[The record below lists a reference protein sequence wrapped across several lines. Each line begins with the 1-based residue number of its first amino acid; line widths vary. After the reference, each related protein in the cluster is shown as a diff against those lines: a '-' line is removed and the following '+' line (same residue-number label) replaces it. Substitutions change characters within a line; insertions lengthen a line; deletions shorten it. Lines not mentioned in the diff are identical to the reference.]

1 MTMTTQA
8 PAVRQEHLA
17 HVVFIS
23 AAAALGGFLF
33 GYDSAVINGAVD
45 GIKGHFGVGAGVTGL
60 IVSAALL
67 GSALGAAIA
76 GKLADLKGRLLV
88 MRLAAVLFVIS
99 SFGAMFPFAD
109 WELAFWRIISGIA
122 IGMASMV
129 SPAYIAEVAPPAYRG
144 RLASFQQ
151 LAIVLGIAISQLV
164 NFAIAALAGGNT
176 RNHLVGLEAWQ
187 WMLGV
192 AAIPAAMYLIFALI
206 IPESPRYLVED
217 GKLDKARKVLA
228 EVEGE
233 HIDLDARVREI
244 QSVLAAEHKPRL
256 RDIRGRAAGLL
267 PIVWV
272 GIGLSVLQQF
282 VGINVIFYYSASL
295 WHSVGISQ
303 TNSLLIS
310 LSTSIIN
317 IVGTFIA
324 IAFVD
329 KIGRKPLALIGSI
342 GMTISLA
349 TMAWAFSAAHKISST
364 EVRLPHAEGLVALF
378 TAHTYVLFF
387 ALSWGVV
394 VWVMLGE
401 IFPNKIRAAAM
412 SVAVAAQWIANWLVT
427 VTFPN
432 LSEWSLSGAYI
443 GYSIFA
449 ALSVLFVVRF
459 LHETKGKKLEE
470 MG

>member
-1 MTMTTQA
+1 MTTQA
-8 PAVRQEHLA
+8 PVARQEHLA

-109 WELAFWRIISGIA
+109 WELALWRVVSGIA

-176 RNHLVGLEAWQ
+176 RNHLLGLEAWQ
-187 WMLGV
+187 WMLGA
-192 AAIPAAMYLIFALI
+192 AAIPAAIYLVFALI
-206 IPESPRYLVED
+206 IPESPRYLIED
-217 GKLDKARKVLA
+217 GQLDRARVVLS
-228 EVEGE
+228 EVEGDV
-233 HIDLDARVREI
+233 DLDARVREI
-244 QSVLAAEHKPRL
+244 QTSLRGEHKPRL
-256 RDIRGRAAGLL
+256 RDLRGPALGLI

-317 IVGTFIA
+317 IVGTLIA

-342 GMTISLA
+342 GMTFSLA
-349 TMAWAFSAAHKISST
+349 TMAWAFSAGRKVGPSD
-364 EVRLPHAEGLVALF
+364 VRLPHTEGLVALF

-401 IFPNKIRAAAM
+401 IFPNKMRAAAM

-427 VTFPN
+427 VTFPT
-432 LSEWSLSGAYI
+432 LSAWSLSGAYV

-449 ALSVLFVVRF
+449 ALSVLFVTRY

>member
-1 MTMTTQA
+1 MTIQA
-8 PAVRQEHLA
+8 PAARQEHLA

-45 GIKGHFGVGAGVTGL
+45 GIKGHFSVGAGVTGL
-60 IVSAALL
+60 IVSSALL
-67 GSALGAAIA
+67 GSALGAAVA
-76 GKLADLKGRLLV
+76 GKLADQRGRLVV
-88 MRLAAVLFVIS
+88 MRLSAVLFVIS
-99 SFGAMFPFAD
+99 AIGSMFPFAD
-109 WELAFWRIISGIA
+109 WELAFWRIIGGIA
-122 IGMASMV
+122 IGMASVV
-129 SPAYIAEVAPPAYRG
+129 SPTYIAEVAPPAYRG

-164 NFAIAALAGGNT
+164 NFAIASLAGGEV
-176 RNHLVGLEAWQ
+176 RGDLLGIEAWQ

-192 AAIPAAMYLIFALI
+192 AALPATVFLVFALI
-206 IPESPRYLVED
+206 IPESPRYLVANDQMSE
-217 GKLDKARKVLA
+217 ARRVLA
-228 EVEGE
+228 DVEGE
-233 HIDLDARVREI
+233 HVDLDARIEEI
-244 QSVLAAEHKPRL
+244 QSVLRSEHKPSVRDL
-256 RDIRGRAAGLL
+256 RGPALGLL

-317 IVGTFIA
+317 IIGTLIA
-324 IAFVD
+324 IMFVD
-329 KIGRKPLALIGSI
+329 KIGRRPLALIGSI

-349 TMAWAFSAAHKISST
+349 TMAWAFSAAQKT
-364 EVRLPHAEGLVALF
+364 GGTDVRIPHSHGLVALVA
-378 TAHTYVLFF
+378 AHTYVLFF

-401 IFPNKIRAAAM
+401 IFPNRIRAAAM
-412 SVAVAAQWIANWLVT
+412 AVAVAAQWIANWLVT
-427 VTFPN
+427 VTFPS
-432 LSEWSLSGAYI
+432 LSEWSLSGAYV

-449 ALSVLFVVRF
+449 ALSVLFVVRY
-459 LHETKGKKLEE
+459 LRETKGKKLEE

>member
-1 MTMTTQA
+1 MAIQA
-8 PAVRQEHLA
+8 PVARQEHLA

-45 GIKGHFGVGAGVTGL
+45 GIKGHFHVGAGVTGL
-60 IVSAALL
+60 IVSSALL
-67 GSALGAAIA
+67 GSALGAAVA
-76 GKLADLKGRLLV
+76 GRLADQRGRLMV
-88 MRLAAVLFVIS
+88 MRLSAVLFVIS
-99 SFGAMFPFAD
+99 AIGSMFPIAG
-109 WELAFWRIISGIA
+109 WELTFWRVIGGIA
-122 IGMASMV
+122 IGMASVV
-129 SPAYIAEVAPPAYRG
+129 SPTYIAEIAPPAYRG
-144 RLASFQQ
+144 RLAAFQQ

-164 NFAIAALAGGNT
+164 NFAIAAMAGGNT
-176 RNHLVGLEAWQ
+176 RGHLFGIEAWQ

-192 AAIPAAMYLIFALI
+192 AALPAMVYLVCALT
-206 IPESPRYLVED
+206 IPESPRYLVASD
-217 GKLDKARKVLA
+217 RLA
-228 EVEGE
+228 EARDVLTDVEGE
-233 HIDLDARVREI
+233 HIDLDARVEEI
-244 QSVLAAEHKPRL
+244 QGVLRSEHKPSL
-256 RDIRGRAAGLL
+256 RDLRGPALGLL

-317 IVGTFIA
+317 IIGTLIA
-324 IAFVD
+324 IMFVD
-329 KIGRKPLALIGSI
+329 KIGRKPLALIGSV
-342 GMTISLA
+342 GMAISLA
-349 TMAWAFSAAHKISST
+349 TMAWAFSAAHKVGGT
-364 EVRLPHAEGLVALF
+364 DVRIPHSHGMVALVA
-378 TAHTYVLFF
+378 AHAYVLFF

-401 IFPNKIRAAAM
+401 MFPNRIRAAAM
-412 SVAVAAQWIANWLVT
+412 AVAVAAQWIANWLVT
-427 VTFPN
+427 VTFPK
-432 LSEWSLSGAYI
+432 LSEWSLSGAYV

-449 ALSVLFVVRF
+449 VLSILFVVRY